1 MGSDSLTKF
10 EQALRKSE
18 ERFRRVVEYAPNAI
32 VMTNDAGR
40 IEMVN
45 AQAERLFGYDRSELL
60 GQQVEVLVPLPMRG
74 GHPAMRAGFFRK
86 PQSRPMGAGRD
97 LCGLRKDG
105 TMFPVEIGLNPIETE
120 EGMMV
125 LAAIIDISDRK
136 REEERIKDSLREKDL
151 LLGEIHHRVKN
162 NLQIIHSLLGLQTSR
177 VRDQVALAML
187 RESQNRVLSM
197 ALIHQTLYQ
206 SKDFAKVDFGAFL
219 DSLVPTLIT
228 SYGINSGRFTV
239 SVEAHDAHLPISAAI
254 PCGLIVNE
262 LLTNTLKH
270 GFPQGRQGEI
280 AVRLANGDN
289 GEAVLSVSDDGV
301 GLPDD
306 LDIAN
311 ATTLGLQLVALLAD
325 QIGGE
330 LTIQRRDPTRFALR
344 FPMEPWE
351 G

>member
-1 MGSDSLTKF
+1 MGSDSHTKF

-32 VMTNDAGR
+32 VMTNAAGR

-60 GQQVEVLVPLPMRG
+60 GQQVEVLVPLQMRG
-74 GHPAMRAGFFRK
+74 GHPAMRAGFFQK

-97 LCGLRKDG
+97 LSGLRKDG
-105 TMFPVEIGLNPIETE
+105 SMFPVEIGLNPIETE
-120 EGMMV
+120 EGTMV

-136 REEERIKDSLREKDL
+136 REEERIKDTLREKDL

-177 VRDQVALAML
+177 VRDEVALAML

-219 DSLVPTLIT
+219 DTLVPTLIT
-228 SYGINSGRFTV
+228 SYGINSDRFAV
-239 SVEAHDAHLPISAAI
+239 SVDANGTHLPISAAI

-270 GFPQGRQGEI
+270 GFPQGRQGKI
-280 AVRLANGDN
+280 AVRLAGDDK
-289 GEAVLSVSDDGV
+289 GQVVLSVSDDGI
-301 GLPDD
+301 GLPDN
-306 LDIAN
+306 LDIAK

-330 LTIQRRDPTRFALR
+330 LTIRRRDPTQFELR
-344 FPMEPWE
+344 FPMEP
-351 G
+351 

>member
-1 MGSDSLTKF
+1 MGNDSLTKF

-32 VMTNDAGR
+32 VMTNEAGR

-60 GQQVEVLVPLPMRG
+60 GQQVEVLVPQPMRS
-74 GHPAMRAGFFRK
+74 GHPSMRDKFFRE
-86 PQSRPMGAGRD
+86 PRSRPMGAGRD
-97 LCGLRKDG
+97 LCGLHKDG

-120 EGMMV
+120 EGTMV

-136 REEERIKDSLREKDL
+136 REEKRIKDALREKDL

-177 VRDQVALAML
+177 VRDPVALAML

-206 SKDFAKVDFGAFL
+206 SKDFARVDFGAFL
-219 DSLVPTLIT
+219 DALVPTLIT
-228 SYGINSGRFTV
+228 SYGIHSDRFTV
-239 SVEAHDAHLPISAAI
+239 SVDANGAHLPISAAI

-262 LLTNTLKH
+262 LMTNTLKH
-270 GFPQGRQGEI
+270 GFPDGRRGEI
-280 AVRLANGDN
+280 TVRLANGDN
-289 GEAVLSVSDDGV
+289 GNVLLSVSDNGV
-301 GLPDD
+301 GLPEN
-306 LDIAN
+306 LDIDK
-311 ATTLGLQLVALLAD
+311 ATTLGLQLVGLLAE
-325 QIGGE
+325 QVGGE
-330 LTIQRRDPTRFALR
+330 LAIWRRDPTRFELR
-344 FPMEPWE
+344 FPMEP
-351 G
+351 